1 MKDYP
6 LTSRQIMMSSED
18 LVYELGLVATP
29 KEIENNK
36 IISYFLFG
44 VLTVVSIG
52 IIIYTISQL
61 KKEEELQNK
70 KI

>member
-1 MKDYP
+1 MKHYP

-36 IISYFLFG
+36 IISYFLLG
-44 VLTVVSIG
+44 GLTVVSIG
-52 IIIYTISQL
+52 IIIYTINQL
-61 KKEEELQNK
+61 KEESEMQNK

>member
-18 LVYELGLVATP
+18 LVYELGLVSTP

-36 IISYFLFG
+36 IISYLLLG
-44 VLTVVSIG
+44 GLTVVTIG
-52 IIIYTISQL
+52 IMIYSL
-61 KKEEELQNK
+61 NRLSKEKKMQNK
-70 KI
+70 NT

>member
-18 LVYELGLVATP
+18 LVYELNLIPSP

-36 IISYFLFG
+36 IISYFLLG
-44 VLTVVSIG
+44 GLTVVSIG
-52 IIIYTISQL
+52 IIYAINQL
-61 KKEEELQNK
+61 KKEEKLQNK

>member
-18 LVYELGLVATP
+18 LVYELGLVSTP

-36 IISYFLFG
+36 IISYLFLG
-44 VLTVVSIG
+44 GLTVVSIG
-52 IIIYTISQL
+52 IIIYTINQL
-61 KKEEELQNK
+61 SKEKEMQNNNT
-70 KI
+70 

>member
-18 LVYELGLVATP
+18 LVYELNLIPTP

-36 IISYFLFG
+36 IIGYFLLG
-44 VLTVVSIG
+44 GLTVVSIG
-52 IIIYTISQL
+52 IIIYAINQL

>member
-18 LVYELGLVATP
+18 LVYELNLIPSP

-36 IISYFLFG
+36 IISYFLLG
-44 VLTVVSIG
+44 GLTVVSIG
-52 IIIYTISQL
+52 IIIYTINQL

>member
-18 LVYELGLVATP
+18 LVYELNLIPSP

-36 IISYFLFG
+36 IISYFLLG
-44 VLTVVSIG
+44 GLTVVTIG
-52 IIIYTISQL
+52 IMIYSL
-61 KKEEELQNK
+61 NRLSKEKKTQNK
-70 KI
+70 NT